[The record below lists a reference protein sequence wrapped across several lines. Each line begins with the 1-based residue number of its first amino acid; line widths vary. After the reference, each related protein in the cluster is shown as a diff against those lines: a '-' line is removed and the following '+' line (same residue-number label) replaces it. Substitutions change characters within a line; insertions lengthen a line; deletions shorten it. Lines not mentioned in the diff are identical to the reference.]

1 MRQSP
6 ARNFLRMADLDATE
20 TGTLEGTKRGS
31 LKELAFFF
39 LRLGVTAFGGPA
51 AHIAIMED
59 ELVRRRKWL
68 SREKFLDLLGASSLI
83 PGPSSS
89 ELAIHIG
96 YLRAG
101 WAGLVVG
108 GACFI
113 FPAAIL
119 VGIIA
124 WAYVRFGHLP
134 AVAALLYGVKPV
146 VIAVILQALWGLG
159 RTAVK
164 SWTLAIAGAFCVAF
178 SFAQVNVLLILFG
191 TGAIVAGV
199 HALSRKQTGK
209 QQDKGALTIIS
220 MWRGARAGLARIF
233 PWVGAGSAAAAV
245 IPGMWPL
252 FLVFLRIGSIV
263 FGSGYVLLAFLRA
276 DLVVHR
282 AWVTDAQ
289 LVDAVAIGQVTP
301 GPVFTTATFL
311 GYLLRGPVGALVA
324 TVGIFFPAFIL
335 VAVSGPLIPLLRRS
349 ATAGAFL
356 DGVNVASLALMAAVS
371 YQLGR
376 SAITDWLTIGIA
388 IASVV
393 LLLRF
398 RVNSA
403 WLVLGGAAI
412 GIAARLARG
421 G

>member
-1 MRQSP
+1 MPDLEQSP
-6 ARNFLRMADLDATE
+6 AATQAIE
-20 TGTLEGTKRGS
+20 KRGT
-31 LKELAFFF
+31 LKELALFF
-39 LRLGVTAFGGPA
+39 LRLGFTAFGGPA

-68 SREKFLDLLGASSLI
+68 SREKFLDLLGASNLI

-96 YLRAG
+96 YLRGG
-101 WAGLVVG
+101 WAGLLVG
-108 GACFI
+108 GVCFI
-113 FPAAIL
+113 LPAAIL
-119 VGIIA
+119 VGCIA

-164 SWTLAIAGAFCVAF
+164 SWILAIAGTLCVGL
-178 SFAQVNVLLILFG
+178 SFAQVNVLIILFG
-191 TGAIVAGV
+191 TGAILAAFR
-199 HALSRKQTGK
+199 ALSRIRSGN
-209 QQDKGALTIIS
+209 QQASGALTLIS
-220 MWRGARAGLARIF
+220 MQRGARMALGRIF
-233 PWVGAGSAAAAV
+233 PWAGATGAAAV

-282 AWVTDAQ
+282 GWVTDAQ
-289 LVDAVAIGQVTP
+289 LVDAIAIGQVTP

-311 GYLLRGPVGALVA
+311 GYLLRGPAGALVA
-324 TVGIFFPAFIL
+324 TIGIFLPAFVL

-376 SAITDWLTIGIA
+376 SALVDWVTIGLA
-388 IASVV
+388 IVSAV

-398 RVNSA
+398 RINSA
-403 WLVLGGAAI
+403 WLVLGGAII
-412 GIAARLARG
+412 GIAARMARG

>member
-1 MRQSP
+1 MRGCLERKLP
-6 ARNFLRMADLDATE
+6 RMSDLEQNQTTRPEVA
-20 TGTLEGTKRGS
+20 KRGS
-31 LKELAFFF
+31 LKELAIFF

-68 SREKFLDLLGASSLI
+68 SREKFLDLLGASNLI

-101 WAGLVVG
+101 WAGLLVG

-124 WAYVRFGHLP
+124 WAYVRFGHLT

-164 SWTLAIAGAFCVAF
+164 TWVLAFAGALCVVLTV
-178 SFAQVNVLLILFG
+178 AQVNVFIILFG
-191 TGAIVAGV
+191 TGAILAGI
-199 HALSRKQTGK
+199 HALSRNRPGSQRTT
-209 QQDKGALTIIS
+209 GALTLVS
-220 MWRGARAGLARIF
+220 VWGGARTGLARIF
-233 PWVGAGSAAAAV
+233 PWAGDTGAAAV

-324 TVGIFFPAFIL
+324 TVGIFLPAFIL
-335 VAVSGPLIPLLRRS
+335 VAISGPLIPLLRRS

-376 SAITDWLTIGIA
+376 SAIVDWVTIGLA
-388 IASVV
+388 MASAV

-398 RVNSA
+398 RINSA
-403 WLVLGGAAI
+403 WLVLGGAVV
-412 GIAARLARG
+412 GIAARLVRG

>member
-1 MRQSP
+1 
-6 ARNFLRMADLDATE
+6 MADLEQTQP
-20 TGTLEGTKRGS
+20 GTPNRTQHGS
-31 LKELAFFF
+31 LKELALFF
-39 LRLGVTAFGGPA
+39 LRLGITAFGGPA

-59 ELVRRRKWL
+59 ELVRRRKWF

-101 WAGLVVG
+101 WAGLLIG
-108 GACFI
+108 GVCFI
-113 FPAAIL
+113 FPTAIL

-124 WAYVRFGHLP
+124 WGYVRFGHLP
-134 AVAALLYGVKPV
+134 AVAGLLYGVKPV

-164 SWTLAIAGAFCVAF
+164 SRTLAVAGAACLLL
-178 SFAQVNVLLILFG
+178 SIAQVNILLILFG
-191 TGAIVAGV
+191 TGAILAGI
-199 HALSRKQTGK
+199 HALSANGK
-209 QQDKGALTIIS
+209 GNSKTTSAITLIS
-220 MWRGARAGLARIF
+220 AWRGARAGIAKIF
-233 PWVGAGSAAAAV
+233 PWVGATGATAV

-252 FLVFLRIGSIV
+252 FLVFLKIGSIV

-311 GYLLRGPVGALVA
+311 GYLLRGPAGAMVA
-324 TVGIFFPAFIL
+324 TVGIFLPAFIL
-335 VAVSGPLIPLLRRS
+335 VAISGPLIPLLRRS
-349 ATAGAFL
+349 ETAGAFL

-376 SAITDWLTIGIA
+376 SSIVDWLTISVA
-388 IASVV
+388 VASAV

-398 RVNSA
+398 RINSA

-412 GIAARLARG
+412 GVAAQLARG

>member
-1 MRQSP
+1 MRYT
-6 ARNFLRMADLDATE
+6 ALALDDLE
-20 TGTLEGTKRGS
+20 QNQTGKQGDTQRGS
-31 LKELAFFF
+31 LKELALFF

-101 WAGLVVG
+101 WMGLVLG
-108 GACFI
+108 GVCFI
-113 FPAAIL
+113 FPAALI
-119 VGIIA
+119 VGVIA

-134 AVAALLYGVKPV
+134 AVSALLYGVKPV

-164 SWTLAIAGAFCVAF
+164 SWMLAIAGLLCVVL
-178 SFAQVNVLLILFG
+178 SFAGVNVLLILFG
-191 TGAIVAGV
+191 TGSILAVIA
-199 HALSRKQTGK
+199 ALSQSHAEKEKTP
-209 QQDKGALTIIS
+209 AFFLV
-220 MWRGARAGLARIF
+220 WRGTRAAIARIL
-233 PWVGAGSAAAAV
+233 PWAGTAGAV
-245 IPGMWPL
+245 VTIPGLWPL

-289 LVDAVAIGQVTP
+289 LVDAVAVGQVTP
-301 GPVFTTATFL
+301 GPVFTTATFI
-311 GYLLRGPVGALVA
+311 GYLLRGPAGALAA
-324 TVGIFFPAFIL
+324 TVGIFLPAFIL
-335 VAVSGPLIPLLRRS
+335 VAISGPFIPLIRRS
-349 ATAGAFL
+349 KIAGVFL

-371 YQLGR
+371 YQLAR
-376 SAITDWLTIGIA
+376 SALVDWLTVSLA
-388 IASVV
+388 AVSAV

-398 RVNSA
+398 RINSA
-403 WLVLGGAAI
+403 WLVLGGALI
-412 GIAARLARG
+412 GIAASLLSSR
-421 G
+421 